1 MAYTL
6 NGLRTY
12 VRDLTGIYSTDIIT
26 DDLVNRWINEAY
38 FELGRL
44 QKWSWAG
51 LVTTLTGLTSPAFPD
66 EFHPVLAYR
75 VAIKVLDFEADDTK
89 RGEFYQKEYEALV
102 AAMYKYD
109 LQANAYAVTNT
120 MAGLIS
126 NVRTWLGEYS
136 GSISDDVIEEKI
148 MDAYDELYESAAWP
162 FSKTPFPGMGWDYTR
177 GLVFA
182 AAARLAVLAGKDE
195 AFVKAVTD
203 EYGLALEELKVHFL
217 ITNTSIDHVTRANL
231 RQLVR
236 SVTGIYNRTVP
247 DSLINAWINEEY
259 QILASE
265 RNWLWLE
272 GTAQIEVAAG
282 TQTFSLPN
290 GSFKVLEMYLVEK
303 VASSDTVNMSVAA
316 SEAIYHVPSVLDVER
331 NSEKYKY
338 DVTANGAITIS
349 PAPVNDITIRVRYTL
364 ATPTLSSDNSTPAM
378 AEKYRPLLAYRAA
391 MRVCAYSNAPQNIM
405 ELCSSSAG
413 ALYEAM
419 YVEYQ
424 LTNSTEPLQLG
435 GSGLQS
441 RKYLPWF
448 RTA

>member
-6 NGLRTY
+6 SGLRTY
-12 VRDLTGIYSTDIIT
+12 VRDLTGIYTTEIMS
-26 DDLVNRWINEAY
+26 DDLLGRWINEAY

-51 LVTTLTGLTSPAFPD
+51 SVTTLGATDSPVFPA

-75 VAIKVLDFEADDTK
+75 VAVKVLDFEADDTK
-89 RGEFYQKEYEALV
+89 RNEFYQKEYEALV

-109 LQANAYAVTNT
+109 LQKTAYATTNT
-120 MAGLIS
+120 LAGLIG

-136 GSISDDVIEEKI
+136 DTISDKVIEEKI
-148 MDAYDELYESAAWP
+148 MDAYDELYESAVWP
-162 FSKTPFPGMGWDYTR
+162 FSKSPFPGMGWDYSR
-177 GLVFA
+177 VLVFA
-182 AAARLAVLAGKDE
+182 AAGRLATLAGKDE
-195 AFVKAVTD
+195 AFSKAMLD
-203 EYGLALEELKVHFL
+203 EYSAAMEELKTHFL
-217 ITNTSIDHVTRANL
+217 LTNTSTDHATRANL

-236 SVTGIYNRTVP
+236 SVTGIYGKNVP

-259 QILASE
+259 QVLAAE
-265 RNWLWLE
+265 RSWTWLE
-272 GTAQIEVAAG
+272 SSAQIELAAS

-290 GSFKVLEMYLVEK
+290 GSYKILEMFLVEK
-303 VASSDTVNMSVAA
+303 VESSDTINESVSA
-316 SEAIYHVPSVLDVER
+316 SEAIYAVPSVLDVER

-338 DVTANGAITIS
+338 DVVGNGSIVLS
-349 PAPVNDITIRVRYTL
+349 PAPTNDITLRVRYII

-378 AEKYRPLLAYRAA
+378 AEKYRPVLAYRAA
-391 MRVCAYSNAPQNIM
+391 IRVCAYSNAPKNIVD
-405 ELCSSSAG
+405 LCSASAQS
-413 ALYEAM
+413 LYEAM

-424 LTNSTEPLQLG
+424 LTHSTEPLQLG